1 MSYYLTNENSFL
13 NINNAHLKVSGNVHA
28 DVMKIGAV
36 EFAPIASN
44 VTTTTNFTNVETG
57 LTTSSNLHI
66 GGTLTMG
73 TVEVIATTHNL
84 ENTTTNGNITPHT
97 VEFTNPTTS
106 IVASGNVEVG
116 GELTV
121 SGNAT
126 VSSNLTVSGN
136 ATVSS
141 NLTVSGNVTMNGMT
155 IAGNLAVA
163 PPNSSEG
170 TLYYDTT
177 QKRLY
182 VLEDGNWVSLIGDIN
197 NSTSFQPSDI
207 TNYYAHYQA
216 SNYSGSTISDLS
228 GNNRNG
234 TGATGVTQ
242 RHAWH
247 GDFGAKSYFAT
258 LYGTESG
265 GTTGRVALHPDVLP
279 PLYTIVTLT
288 RRYTPPNYNDIDH
301 IGRIITFDHVAGAAS
316 SSHGASAGYGRADNW
331 LLGHWGDQS
340 GVAFFGGWVSTNVSS
355 GVSTNA
361 GQYGNTTG
369 SQWLISIGKPGYYA
383 SKVQGS
389 DWNTDTISNDGSNN
403 GFKFDRIC
411 IGGGTYEP
419 CNWEFAEMIVYN
431 RELSDSEIESL
442 KRHMQAK
449 YNIY

>member
-1 MSYYLTNENSFL
+1 
-13 NINNAHLKVSGNVHA
+13 
-28 DVMKIGAV
+28 
-36 EFAPIASN
+36 
-44 VTTTTNFTNVETG
+44 
-57 LTTSSNLHI
+57 
-66 GGTLTMG
+66 
-73 TVEVIATTHNL
+73 
-84 ENTTTNGNITPHT
+84 
-97 VEFTNPTTS
+97 
-106 IVASGNVEVG
+106 
-116 GELTV
+116 
-121 SGNAT
+121 
-126 VSSNLTVSGN
+126 
-136 ATVSS
+136 
-141 NLTVSGNVTMNGMT
+141 MNGMT

-207 TNYYAHYQA
+207 TNYYAHYKA

-247 GDFGAKSYFAT
+247 GEFGAKSYFAT

-288 RRYTPPNYNDIDH
+288 RRYTPPDSNAIDH
-301 IGRIITFDHVAGAAS
+301 IGRVITFDSVAGAAS
-316 SSHGASAGYGRADNW
+316 SSHGASAGYGRAENW

-411 IGGGTYEP
+411 IGGGTYEA

>member
-1 MSYYLTNENSFL
+1 MSTSG
-13 NINNAHLKVSGNVHA
+13 HLKFQGTNRATFVGTTSNIMFDTTSTSLG
-28 DVMKIGAV
+28 IG
-36 EFAPIASN
+36 
-44 VTTTTNFTNVETG
+44 VTGTDHP
-57 LTTSSNLHI
+57 SSNLYI
-66 GGTLTMG
+66 TGNAYVSSNIAVGGVLTMG
-73 TVEVIATTHNL
+73 TVNVVARHDL
-84 ENTTTNGNITPHT
+84 EAVTALGNTTPVTL
-97 VEFTNPTTS
+97 EFTNATTS
-106 IVASGNVEVG
+106 LVASGNVSAG
-116 GELTV
+116 KELTV

-126 VSSNLTVSGN
+126 VSEDL
-136 ATVSS
+136 TVSS
-141 NLTVSGNVTMNGMT
+141 NLNVTGNVTMNGMT

-207 TNYYAHYQA
+207 TNYYAHYKA

-247 GDFGAKSYFAT
+247 GEFGAKSYFAT

-288 RRYTPPNYNDIDH
+288 RRYTPPDSNAIDH
-301 IGRIITFDHVAGAAS
+301 IGRVITFDSVAGAAS
-316 SSHGASAGYGRADNW
+316 SSHGASAGYGRAENW

>member
-1 MSYYLTNENSFL
+1 
-13 NINNAHLKVSGNVHA
+13 
-28 DVMKIGAV
+28 
-36 EFAPIASN
+36 
-44 VTTTTNFTNVETG
+44 
-57 LTTSSNLHI
+57 
-66 GGTLTMG
+66 MG
-73 TVEVIATTHNL
+73 TVNVVARHDL
-84 ENTTTNGNITPHT
+84 EAVTALGNTTPVTL
-97 VEFTNPTTS
+97 EFTNATTS
-106 IVASGNVEVG
+106 LVASGNVSVG
-116 GELTV
+116 KELTV

-126 VSSNLTVSGN
+126 VSEDL
-136 ATVSS
+136 TVSS
-141 NLTVSGNVTMNGMT
+141 NLNVTGNVTMNGMT

-216 SNYSGSTISDLS
+216 SNYSGGTISDLS
-228 GNNRNG
+228 GNSRNG

-247 GDFGAKSYFAT
+247 GEFGAKSYFAT

-265 GTTGRVALHPDVLP
+265 GTTGRVPLHPDVLP
-279 PLYTIVTLT
+279 PLYTIVALT
-288 RRYTPPNYNDIDH
+288 RRYTPPDSNAIDH

-316 SSHGASAGYGRADNW
+316 SSHGASAGYGRAANW
-331 LLGHWGDQS
+331 LLGHWSDKS
-340 GVAFFGGWVSTNVSS
+340 GIAFFGGWVSTNVSS
-355 GVSTNA
+355 GVSDSA

-389 DWNTDTISNDGSNN
+389 DWNTNTISNDGSNN

-411 IGGGTYEP
+411 IGGGTYEA
-419 CNWEFAEMIVYN
+419 CHWEFAEMIVYN

>member
-57 LTTSSNLHI
+57 LTTSSNLHV

-97 VEFTNPTTS
+97 VEFTNATTS
-106 IVASGNVEVG
+106 IVASGNVEVEK
-116 GELTV
+116 ELTV
-121 SGNAT
+121 SGNVAVSENLT
-126 VSSNLTVSGN
+126 VSSNLIVT
-136 ATVSS
+136 
-141 NLTVSGNVTMNGMT
+141 GNVTMNGMT

-163 PPNSSEG
+163 PPNSSDG

-182 VLEDGNWVSLIGDIN
+182 ILENGIWTSLIGDIN

-207 TNYYAHYQA
+207 TNYYAHYKA
-216 SNYSGSTISDLS
+216 SDYSSGQLNDSS
-228 GNNRNG
+228 GNSRNG
-234 TGATGVTQ
+234 SAATGVTQ

-247 GDFGAKSYFAT
+247 GEFGAKSYFAT

-265 GTTGRVALHPDVLP
+265 GTTGRVPLHPDVLP

-288 RRYTPPNYNDIDH
+288 RRYTPPNYNGIDN
-301 IGRIITFDHVAGAAS
+301 IGRVITFDHNAGAAT
-316 SSHGASAGYGRADNW
+316 SSHSASAGYGRAANW
-331 LLGHWGDQS
+331 LLGHWSDKS
-340 GVAFFGGWVSTNVSS
+340 GVAFFGGWVATNVSS
-355 GVSTNA
+355 GVNDSA

-389 DWNTDTISNDGSNN
+389 DWNTNTISNDGSGN

-431 RELSDSEIESL
+431 RELNDSEIESL

>member
-1 MSYYLTNENSFL
+1 MSTSG
-13 NINNAHLKVSGNVHA
+13 HLKFQGTNRATFVGTTSNIMFDTTSTSLG
-28 DVMKIGAV
+28 IG
-36 EFAPIASN
+36 
-44 VTTTTNFTNVETG
+44 VTGTDHP
-57 LTTSSNLHI
+57 SSNLYI
-66 GGTLTMG
+66 TGNAYVSSNIAVGGVLTMG
-73 TVEVIATTHNL
+73 TVNVVARHDL
-84 ENTTTNGNITPHT
+84 EAVTALGNTTPVTL
-97 VEFTNPTTS
+97 EFTNATTS
-106 IVASGNVEVG
+106 LVASGNVSVG
-116 GELTV
+116 KELTV

-126 VSSNLTVSGN
+126 VSEDL
-136 ATVSS
+136 TVSS
-141 NLTVSGNVTMNGMT
+141 NLNVTGNVTMNGMT

-216 SNYSGSTISDLS
+216 SNYSGGTISDLS
-228 GNNRNG
+228 GNSRNG

-247 GDFGAKSYFAT
+247 GEFGAKSYFAT

-265 GTTGRVALHPDVLP
+265 GTTGRVPLHPDVLP
-279 PLYTIVTLT
+279 PLYTIVALT
-288 RRYTPPNYNDIDH
+288 RRYTPPDSNAIDH

-316 SSHGASAGYGRADNW
+316 SSHGASAGYGRAANW
-331 LLGHWGDQS
+331 LLGHWSDKS
-340 GVAFFGGWVSTNVSS
+340 GIAFFGGWVATNVSS
-355 GVSTNA
+355 GVTGA

-389 DWNTDTISNDGSNN
+389 DWNTNTISNDGSNN

-411 IGGGTYEP
+411 IGGGTYEA